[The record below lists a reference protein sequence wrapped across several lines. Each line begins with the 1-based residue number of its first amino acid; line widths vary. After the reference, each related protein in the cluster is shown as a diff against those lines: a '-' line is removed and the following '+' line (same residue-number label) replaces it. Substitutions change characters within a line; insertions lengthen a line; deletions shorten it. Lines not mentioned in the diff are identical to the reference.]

1 MNRHLMDKKIEEC
14 LSTTWLQIAYLLSN
28 DTMRSVKKQ
37 NLKVG
42 GAIGIEWYH
51 IWYRDCSPILGMSQL
66 KTRASCSDFKTVEV
80 RFEHKSFIKDS
91 KNRSP
96 GRPYLCSSRTL
107 IMLHTPFEPTILCT
121 TSCGNYRLKISFCV
135 GVGVCVWVGVSF
147 CELKNMQ
154 SNECWSSFF
163 DLVFLWNHYLIS

>member
-1 MNRHLMDKKIEEC
+1 MTLCQRSVKIMWFLNRHLMDKKIEEC

-91 KNRSP
+91 KNRSLEP
-96 GRPYLCSSRTL
+96 LSVFNRTL
-107 IMLHTPFEPTILCT
+107 IMLHSLRA
-121 TSCGNYRLKISFCV
+121 NYSMH
-135 GVGVCVWVGVSF
+135 
-147 CELKNMQ
+147 N
-154 SNECWSSFF
+154 
-163 DLVFLWNHYLIS
+163 FLW